1 MGDGATAPAEAPVS
15 VASWVFVVNPASAGG
30 QTKRRWDSSMEKFRN
45 LAKKRGINGADS
57 TTHTLPRL
65 PTHART
71 HPQTPI
77 PRRTFTKAGKSA
89 GSTRSSPNVLPLI
102 RACCRRAGVRVAWTE
117 RPGHAVD
124 LTREALRGGAGVVVC
139 VGGDGTLAEVVEGF
153 FVEDQKREMISGEAA
168 LGFVPAGTGGDF
180 RRSAWDSKFSHE
192 NALARLLDGARTR
205 LDVGYAI
212 LSSSEGGGRKASAP
226 PAPRAPRRP
235 AARRASGPE
244 HA

>member
-1 MGDGATAPAEAPVS
+1 
-15 VASWVFVVNPASAGG
+15 
-30 QTKRRWDSSMEKFRN
+30 
-45 LAKKRGINGADS
+45 
-57 TTHTLPRL
+57 
-65 PTHART
+65 
-71 HPQTPI
+71 
-77 PRRTFTKAGKSA
+77 
-89 GSTRSSPNVLPLI
+89 LI